1 MQLTLLTDN
10 CVTPNTSRQRNA
22 KENTI
27 VPCKPTQS
35 PHLQLRRT
43 KKCQATLSTH
53 QGNIHPPAPHLRKD
67 LEHLQELLKTIS
79 IFHSFDK
86 TREKTVIQQFYIW
99 TAPRLLRYALTF
111 CTWYQ
116 HFVPVFFTLR
126 RSFLLFGR
134 ENPWPP
140 PCHTWSAPDGWAWPG
155 WGLLQPV
162 AEGARATTEG
172 RAWFRGWGQGS
183 PLAAAAIA
191 A

>member
-10 CVTPNTSRQRNA
+10 CVTPNTSRQRNE

-53 QGNIHPPAPHLRKD
+53 QGNIHPPTPHFRKD

-86 TREKTVIQQFYIW
+86 TGEKIVIQQFYI
-99 TAPRLLRYALTF
+99 
-111 CTWYQ
+111 
-116 HFVPVFFTLR
+116 
-126 RSFLLFGR
+126 
-134 ENPWPP
+134 
-140 PCHTWSAPDGWAWPG
+140 
-155 WGLLQPV
+155 
-162 AEGARATTEG
+162 
-172 RAWFRGWGQGS
+172 
-183 PLAAAAIA
+183 
-191 A
+191 